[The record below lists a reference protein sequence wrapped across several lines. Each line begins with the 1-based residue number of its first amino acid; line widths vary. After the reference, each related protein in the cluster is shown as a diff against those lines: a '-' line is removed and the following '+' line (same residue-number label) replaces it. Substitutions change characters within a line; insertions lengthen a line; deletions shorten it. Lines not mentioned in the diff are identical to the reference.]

1 MMKKKTIKK
10 NRPNRNN
17 KSKKKKKVLGLVY
30 KNNPLMIL

>member
-1 MMKKKTIKK
+1 MKKKTIKK